1 MGIPSVEYLK
11 GYNIKYKVHSFYSKD
26 GYLLFIIHLIPQTPI
41 NKSLLFMHGL
51 FGTPANWYVEST
63 GISMP
68 FEFLENGYD
77 VYLGYTRCNF
87 DLQDYR
93 LHKTYKNTDKRIW
106 DFSIDDYT
114 LDIQEFCKFIKCR
127 HKNPLYGFGH
137 STGASTLLMYTIQ
150 CNIQNKTCLLDKL
163 ILIGLAGIHQKYL
176 QTTLPLIDSLIKSH
190 KDLSAF
196 PYTSDTSY
204 MMTFKTLIS
213 LPGVSDIARNIIK
226 ILFGFDGDIVNC
238 PFGGT
243 SVKVIKHYYQLLK
256 SKKFQMYDYGKEK
269 NLEIYKTETP
279 TLYTDYYS
287 KINIPIY
294 LITGS
299 KDILVDNKDIKKHLS
314 FFKNNPNMKHVYWE
328 NYIKKGHT
336 ELIMKLSNRDFYNL
350 FKFVK
355 K

>member
-1 MGIPSVEYLK
+1 ML
-11 GYNIKYKVHSFYSKD
+11 FYSTA
-26 GYLLFIIHLIPQTPI
+26 I
-41 NKSLLFMHGL
+41 
-51 FGTPANWYVEST
+51 V
-63 GISMP
+63 
-68 FEFLENGYD
+68 
-77 VYLGYTRCNF
+77 
-87 DLQDYR
+87 
-93 LHKTYKNTDKRIW
+93 
-106 DFSIDDYT
+106 
-114 LDIQEFCKFIKCR
+114 
-127 HKNPLYGFGH
+127 
-137 STGASTLLMYTIQ
+137 
-150 CNIQNKTCLLDKL
+150 
-163 ILIGLAGIHQKYL
+163 
-176 QTTLPLIDSLIKSH
+176 
-190 KDLSAF
+190 
-196 PYTSDTSY
+196 DTSY